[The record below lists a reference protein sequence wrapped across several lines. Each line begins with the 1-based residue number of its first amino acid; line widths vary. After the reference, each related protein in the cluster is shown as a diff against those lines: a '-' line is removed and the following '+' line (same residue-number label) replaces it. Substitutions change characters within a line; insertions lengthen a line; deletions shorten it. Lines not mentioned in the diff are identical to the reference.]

1 MFELRVESSFAA
13 AHSLRDYG
21 GNCERLHGHNWKV
34 EVRLAADGLNP
45 VGLAMDFRQVKAL
58 LEEVLAA
65 LDHQYLNDLEPFRK
79 ENPSTERLAQ
89 YIFEGLAARTPA
101 EVRLTEVTAWES
113 PDCAAT
119 YRP

>member
-1 MFELRVESSFAA
+1 MYELRVESSFAA
-13 AHSLRDYG
+13 AHSLRGYG

-34 EVRLAADGLNP
+34 EVRLAADRLNP
-45 VGLAMDFRQVKAL
+45 VGLAVDFRQVKEL
-58 LEEVLAA
+58 LKGVLAT
-65 LDHQYLNDLEPFRK
+65 LDHEHLNDLEPFRK

-89 YIFEGLAARTPA
+89 YIFEGLAATLPA
-101 EVRLTEVTAWES
+101 GVRLTEVTAWES